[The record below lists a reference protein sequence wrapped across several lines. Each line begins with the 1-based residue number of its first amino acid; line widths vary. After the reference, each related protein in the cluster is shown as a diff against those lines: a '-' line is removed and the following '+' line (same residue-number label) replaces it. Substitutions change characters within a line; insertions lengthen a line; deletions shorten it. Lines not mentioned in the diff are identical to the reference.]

1 MQQSNAHWVVW
12 MTLLLGALLSI
23 LPLPGWLSLMRPA
36 WVPMVMIYWVLAL
49 PERFGLLFAFII
61 GFLLDIV
68 QGTLFG
74 LNSLGMVMV
83 AFIVLSLHRRLRLF
97 PVWQQAF
104 LVFLMVGFYQLI
116 VLWVR
121 SAAGQATPSIGYLL
135 PSVSSALI
143 WPWVMSGLRFM
154 RRYFRVV

>member
-12 MTLLLGALLSI
+12 MTLLMGALLSI
-23 LPLPGWLSLMRPA
+23 LPLPGWLSMVRPA
-36 WVPMVMIYWVLAL
+36 WVPLVMIYWVLVL

-83 AFIVLSLHRRLRLF
+83 AFIVLSLQRRLRLF
-97 PVWQQAF
+97 PIWQQAF

-121 SAAGQATPSIGYLL
+121 SAAGQTIPSIWYLL
-135 PSVSSALI
+135 PSVTSALI
-143 WPWVMSGLRFM
+143 WPWMMSGLRFL